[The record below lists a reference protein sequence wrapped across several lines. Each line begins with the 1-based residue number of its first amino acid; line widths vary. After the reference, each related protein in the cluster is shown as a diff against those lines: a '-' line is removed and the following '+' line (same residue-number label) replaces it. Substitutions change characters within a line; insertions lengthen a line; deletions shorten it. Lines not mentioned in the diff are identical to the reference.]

1 MSGICKKSHTCVIIR
16 RFFAHF
22 LFYPCKLCAQKL
34 AQLWQVLDS
43 FSVSWLLVR
52 GTITLLI
59 SERLFLL
66 SHSRHKH
73 THTHS
78 SVISFSSSSSIL
90 VTYICRQ
97 MLGYFLWKYC
107 YFAYL
112 HIVLSLL
119 VVFSLDLWMRWTWF
133 LNVSSKRDEGLVY
146 SWHKRL

>member
-16 RFFAHF
+16 SFFAHF

-43 FSVSWLLVR
+43 FSVSWFLVR

-73 THTHS
+73 THTHTHTQFCDLIQQQQQHFGNIHMQAD
-78 SVISFSSSSSIL
+78 VGI
-90 VTYICRQ
+90 
-97 MLGYFLWKYC
+97 
-107 YFAYL
+107 
-112 HIVLSLL
+112 
-119 VVFSLDLWMRWTWF
+119 FSLKILLLCLFTHCV
-133 LNVSSKRDEGLVY
+133 VSSCCFQSGLMDEMNMIPKCLLQKR
-146 SWHKRL
+146 